1 MVFYDCIWIKYKM
14 LEQRTTNCC
23 IKVTEPVRDS
33 CHDGENTYD
42 KL

>member
-1 MVFYDCIWIKYKM
+1 MTVFVKKYKM
-14 LEQRTTNCC
+14 EQRTTHCC